1 MSLQSRVAWPTLA
14 PMPEPRQSF
23 RSALFLAILSLG
35 LAAAEARAADYER
48 CTALL
53 EEDAAR
59 ARAYARDWKARDGG
73 DAALHCEAL
82 ALSALG
88 EVDEA
93 ATALGDLAGRMS
105 GAPAAARAEIYAQA
119 GNAWALAANLAKAE
133 AAFDEAVTLAPAA
146 FPYRLGRARVRALRG
161 NWEGVRIDAGEA
173 LAESP
178 SSAEALT
185 LRAAALRNLGYPKAA
200 LGDAER
206 AVSITP
212 HNLEALIERG
222 RVRAATG
229 NVPGA
234 RADWQDVLRFA
245 KATGRS
251 DDPSAQAAR
260 DYLKRPGE

>member
-1 MSLQSRVAWPTLA
+1 
-14 PMPEPRQSF
+14 MPHPRQSF
-23 RSALFLAILSLG
+23 RAILFLAALSLG
-35 LAAAEARAADYER
+35 LAAAGAGAADYDR
-48 CTALL
+48 CTALVA
-53 EEDAAR
+53 EDAAR
-59 ARAYARDWKARDGG
+59 ARAYARDWKAQGGG

-93 ATALGDLAGRMS
+93 AAALGDLAGRMS

-119 GNAWALAANLAKAE
+119 GNAWALAARPEKAE
-133 AAFDEAVTLAPAA
+133 ASFDEAVTLAPADFA
-146 FPYRLGRARVRALRG
+146 SRLGRARVRALRG
-161 NWEGVRIDAGEA
+161 NWEGVRVDAGEA

-206 AVSITP
+206 AVSIAP
-212 HNLEALIERG
+212 HNLEALTERG

-245 KATGRS
+245 KATGRG
-251 DDPSAQAAR
+251 DDPSAEAAR
-260 DYLKRPGE
+260 DYLKPPTK